1 LYGTDLK
8 VFDPKIIENQKVG
21 VVMKVSSYRNEI
33 INQLTKINSDVV
45 IFE

>member
-1 LYGTDLK
+1 
-8 VFDPKIIENQKVG
+8 VFDPKIIANQKVG

-33 INQLTKINSDVV
+33 INQLVKINPDVV